1 MTDVRFNK
9 TLIWLNALVPLALLG
24 YDAARGQLGA
34 NPVEFFLRTTGV
46 LTLLCLLTTLA
57 ITPLRKLTGSNQLI
71 KYRRTIALFA
81 FFYGCIHLSTYFV
94 FDRGLSL
101 SGTVADVIE
110 RPFVALGM
118 AAFLMMVPLA
128 ATSTN
133 AMIKRLGG
141 KRWQRLHRLI
151 YLTGILAGY
160 PFLDDSKVGR
170 FLSRSFRLRAGGAVG
185 LQGIFA
191 TDAEI
196 YCQEINGLK
205 RVLPRYFFQRSGDNR
220 RPLSLPYGTSH
231 VSATAISDRFDP
243 LTFRRDRSGA
253 HHGNSL

>member
-9 TLIWLNALVPLALLG
+9 TLIWLNGLVPLALLG

-151 YLTGILAGY
+151 YLTGILGVIHFWMIVKSDVFYPAVFACVLAVLLGY
-160 PFLDDSKVGR
+160 RVY
-170 FLSRSFRLRAGGAVG
+170 SRLMPKYIA
-185 LQGIFA
+185 
-191 TDAEI
+191 
-196 YCQEINGLK
+196 K
-205 RVLPRYFFQRSGDNR
+205 RS
-220 RPLSLPYGTSH
+220 
-231 VSATAISDRFDP
+231 TA
-243 LTFRRDRSGA
+243 
-253 HHGNSL
+253 